1 VVERRRH
8 DGPKGSIGARRPGV
22 TEVRVAPVRRLAGV
36 PLGATA
42 EEVAAIVAA
51 LAVIDAEDRARRAAA
66 ADGEADRIDAWVRAA
81 RMSNRGSGYTR
92 GPWRLA
98 GRLPR
103 RKRA

>member
-1 VVERRRH
+1 M
-8 DGPKGSIGARRPGV
+8 AAPG
-22 TEVRVAPVRRLAGV
+22 RRLASV
-36 PLGATA
+36 PAGATA

-51 LAVIDAEDRARRAAA
+51 LAVIDAEDRARAVVASAASG
-66 ADGEADRIDAWVRAA
+66 DDDRIDSWVRSS
-81 RMSNRGSGYTR
+81 RLSNRGAGYTR

>member
-1 VVERRRH
+1 MTPA
-8 DGPKGSIGARRPGV
+8 GPG
-22 TEVRVAPVRRLAGV
+22 RRLASV
-36 PLGATA
+36 PPGATA

-51 LAVIDAEDRARRAAA
+51 LAVIDAEDRARTAAASAAA
-66 ADGEADRIDAWVRAA
+66 ADAAADGIDAWVHSA
-81 RMSNRGSGYTR
+81 RLSGRGAGFTR

>member
-1 VVERRRH
+1 M
-8 DGPKGSIGARRPGV
+8 
-22 TEVRVAPVRRLAGV
+22 APAPRLASV
-36 PLGATA
+36 PPGATA

-51 LAVIDAEDRARRAAA
+51 LASLDAEDRARAAA
-66 ADGEADRIDAWVRAA
+66 GAVAGDGDRIDAWVRAA
-81 RMSNRGSGYTR
+81 RLSGRGAGFTR